1 MISSIRSIKNN
12 NPATVPGFLLPSPH
26 HTPFK
31 KPPRPHFSYR
41 YAMQVT
47 KLILLA
53 IKHLISKHIN

>member
-31 KPPRPHFSYR
+31 KPPRPRFSYR

-47 KLILLA
+47 K
-53 IKHLISKHIN
+53 